1 MKKPRVFLLTG
12 IVLLTLL
19 LVFTTLTYAQDDTH
33 QPDETPA
40 EPGITDDTYQ
50 PVQPD
55 KTPAESEITTVTPS
69 HASTTTAV
77 QLDCGS
83 ETPVQVYFS
92 DFEAN
97 DGGWSATNDWEH
109 GVPTYPAGLGAHS
122 GTNVWATKL
131 ITDHTNLGD
140 SSLLT
145 MTLDLSAVPDG
156 LDGEMSWY
164 QHLEAN
170 GSGFDRASVR
180 VNGDTV
186 YDSAVTGDD
195 PVGYILRNADLSAYF
210 GNPSVTIE
218 FDFFATTVV
227 NDPGWYI
234 DDVTVAYCPTPVAT
248 IELEKTVGT
257 DPAACAATSSI
268 IVPAG
273 TDVTYCYEV
282 TNSGG
287 ITLTHHDLADS
298 ELGTILS
305 GFPFELAPAASVF
318 ITQSVTNVQANVTNT
333 ATWTAYNAGPTDVV
347 SATATADVTI
357 AVSPLEVDVVATGGM
372 TASESITFTTTVS
385 NPQTGTNGAA
395 TAITATLDISISNDL
410 DAAAVVTASY
420 YDTSAPSVLLGTL
433 TEADLNNCVDGG
445 DETTPRDPFTSTV
458 GNGINGGPLAAGSI
472 ICTVDVS
479 GFGDALIDTMD
490 YNVMFQPMGGSWDSE
505 FRMFFDAPPYDR
517 TYGVNFGG
525 FGAGAPSATPVFGS
539 TPDSATLQ
547 GVPTGA
553 SDSTWEVF
561 LFESYN
567 DAGEDPDSILITYT
581 LDIYGWPYI
590 ETNPTLPLVP
600 AGNVTLPSAGIAS
613 NTDFGPLLSPTI
625 VEIVSEPDWDTAC
638 NSAVP
643 VTWQGVGVVTDPD
656 GFDNTDS
663 DSVTHAGAGGP
674 GCSINYALFL
684 PIVQAE

>member
-1 MKKPRVFLLTG
+1 MKKYRAFLLTG
-12 IVLLTLL
+12 TVLLTLL
-19 LVFTTLTYAQDDTH
+19 LIFTTMAYAQDDT
-33 QPDETPA
+33 
-40 EPGITDDTYQ
+40 YQ
-50 PVQPD
+50 PIQTD
-55 KTPAESEITTVTPS
+55 KTPDEPEVTTVIRPS
-69 HASTTTAV
+69 DASTPTAV
-77 QLDCGS
+77 ELDCGVN
-83 ETPVQVYFS
+83 TPVQIYFS

-97 DGGWSATNDWEH
+97 NGGWSATNDWEH
-109 GVPTYPAGLGAHS
+109 GVPTYPIGLGAYS
-122 GTNVWATKL
+122 GGNVWATKL
-131 ITDHTNLGD
+131 ITDHTNLNG

-145 MTLDLSAVPDG
+145 MTLDLSAIPVG

-170 GSGFDRASVR
+170 GSEFDRASVR

-234 DDVTVAYCPTPVAT
+234 DDVTVEYCPNPAARV
-248 IELEKTVGT
+248 ELEKTVGT
-257 DPAACAATSSI
+257 NPAECATTSSI
-268 IVPAG
+268 IVSAG

-287 ITLTHHDLADS
+287 VTLTHHDLADS

-305 GFPFELAPAASVF
+305 GLPFKLAPSASVF
-318 ITQSVTNVQANVTNT
+318 VTQSLANVQADVTNT

-347 SATATADVTI
+347 SATASADVII
-357 AVSPLEVDVVATGGM
+357 AVSPLAVDVVATGGM

-385 NPQTGTNGAA
+385 NPLTGVNGSA
-395 TAITATLDISISNDL
+395 TVITATLDISISNDL

-433 TEADLNNCVDGG
+433 TEADLNNCVDAG
-445 DETTPRDPFTSTV
+445 DETTPRDPFASTV
-458 GNGINGGPLAAGSI
+458 GNGVNGGPLAAGSI

-479 GFGDALIDTMD
+479 GLGDALIDTMD
-490 YNVMFQPMGGSWDSE
+490 YSVMFQPMGGSWDTE

-525 FGAGAPSATPVFGS
+525 YGAGAPSATPVFDS
-539 TPDSATLQ
+539 TPDSAVLQ

-553 SDSTWEVF
+553 SASTWEVF
-561 LFESYN
+561 LFESFD

-590 ETNPTLPLVP
+590 QTNPTPTHAP

-613 NTDFGPLLSPTI
+613 SIDFGALLSPTI
-625 VEIVSEPDWDTAC
+625 VEIVSEPDWNAVC

-643 VTWQGVGVVTDPD
+643 VTWQGVGVVTDPSGLD
-656 GFDNTDS
+656 RTDS
-663 DSVTHAGAGGP
+663 DSVTHTGAGGS
-674 GCSINYALFL
+674 GCYVLFL